1 MASFN
6 DIPEHLRE
14 KDVPELSE
22 LDVLRRGC
30 IATGIAAIVI
40 GAMVCLMSYWVPM
53 LLMPWMLAIAWPFLM
68 TWILFSVM
76 HSSTGVV
83 SGSCNLV
90 VVALAFLVVLAKH
103 FVIVLAI
110 ENVQFSP
117 ASLLIEGIL
126 LNYFAWVGVGLA
138 IYRCHD
144 GNSSLLG
151 LTDLLITN
159 RLSGRRL

>member
-6 DIPEHLRE
+6 YIPEHLRE
-14 KDVPELSE
+14 KDVPEISE

-30 IATGIAAIVI
+30 IATGIAAAVI
-40 GAMVCLMSYWVPM
+40 GTLVCLMSYWVPV

-76 HSSTGVV
+76 HSSTGMV
-83 SGSCNLV
+83 SGACTLV
-90 VVALAFLVVLAKH
+90 VVACAILIVLAKY
-103 FVIVLAI
+103 FVLVLTI
-110 ENVQFSP
+110 GTVPFSP
-117 ASLLIEGIL
+117 VSTLIEGIL

-138 IYRCHD
+138 TFKCHD

-151 LTDLLITN
+151 LTDLLMTN
-159 RLSGRRL
+159 PFTGRRP